1 MISLLTT
8 TTIVSITALEAF
20 TEGVAISVVCYA
32 ISKGAKNA
40 INFKK

>member
-1 MISLLTT
+1 MISFLTAT
-8 TTIVSITALEAF
+8 SIASITALEAF
-20 TEGVAISVVCYA
+20 TEGIAVSIVCYA